1 MKKIFYERVG
11 RRYVPVYEYDSDL
24 LSGLP
29 RGDHLI
35 SVYPGG
41 SSTRCGIQANYAALI
56 AAARVA
62 EDTMCR
68 ALYEASEIRRNRDPD
83 PLTPE
88 QKAAWEHV
96 IQVFGDGARQLNWP
110 SAAEVARAGIAA
122 LQAEAEKYLD
132 HPAARDAYEQYLATC
147 KLVSQHG

>member
-68 ALYEASEIRRNRDPD
+68 AL
-83 PLTPE
+83 
-88 QKAAWEHV
+88 
-96 IQVFGDGARQLNWP
+96 
-110 SAAEVARAGIAA
+110 
-122 LQAEAEKYLD
+122 
-132 HPAARDAYEQYLATC
+132 
-147 KLVSQHG
+147 